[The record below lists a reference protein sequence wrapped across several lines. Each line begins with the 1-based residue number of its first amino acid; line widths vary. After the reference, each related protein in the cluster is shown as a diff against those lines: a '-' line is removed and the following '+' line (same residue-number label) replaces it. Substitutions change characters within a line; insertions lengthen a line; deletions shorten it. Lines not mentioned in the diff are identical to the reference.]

1 MANFY
6 NSLTW
11 TSNSA
16 KTDNSTQPQIFMKAT
31 TVNFKKFNT
40 HNASHYYI
48 LYFKLYILYYTI
60 LYVCVDL
67 KLDF

>member
-1 MANFY
+1 MANLY

-16 KTDNSTQPQIFMKAT
+16 KTDNSTHPQIFMKT
-31 TVNFKKFNT
+31 TSFNFKNLNT

-48 LYFKLYILYYTI
+48 LYFELYILYYTI